1 MATSTNPGAATTVRM
16 PTQQLNSNQAIRLI
30 GKAIGV
36 NLGAVGDTVVPTI
49 DTNTFSVSQVIVTN
63 ASASLAQAA
72 GALYTAAAA
81 GGTAIVSPAA
91 LSAATTAAKVVSMT
105 VASTDNPSVN
115 NLYFRCTTA
124 NTAAATGDVYVYGY
138 DFS

>member
-1 MATSTNPGAATTVRM
+1 MATSNNPGGAVTIGVPLFNLA
-16 PTQQLNSNQAIRLI
+16 SNQAIRLI
-30 GKAIGV
+30 GRARGV
-36 NLGAVGDTVVPTI
+36 NLGAIGDTPIQTLS
-49 DTNTFSVSQVIVTN
+49 TNNFSVYQVVVTN
-63 ASASLAQAA
+63 ASASLAQAQ

-81 GGTAIVSPAA
+81 GGTAIVAPAA
-91 LSAATTAAKVVSMT
+91 LSAATTAAKVVQMT

-115 NLYFRCTTA
+115 TLYFRTTTA